1 MAVEDQLERLMS
13 IQISNI
19 GLENSQSVRWDCWDS
34 MILFVNWSLN
44 KLHSMPFV
52 TRFACNRQ
60 MTTIYK
66 RPLSGFVMTWCH
78 APISLKTK
86 TQIPFEIM
94 TLCNCRESGFKEII
108 LEVSLVLN
116 CSFWNSITFLLSEI
130 LGNPPWRVIQLW
142 PHSLWGFVKVGAN
155 FNLIWV

>member
-19 GLENSQSVRWDCWDS
+19 GLENSQSVRCRALRLDDA
-34 MILFVNWSLN
+34 LFVNWSLN
-44 KLHSMPFV
+44 KLHSLPFV

-86 TQIPFEIM
+86 TQIPFEIIVKD
-94 TLCNCRESGFKEII
+94 CGGFYGSKLLF
-108 LEVSLVLN
+108 LEL
-116 CSFWNSITFLLSEI
+116 
-130 LGNPPWRVIQLW
+130 
-142 PHSLWGFVKVGAN
+142 HN
-155 FNLIWV
+155 FSPQ